1 MNTKKLLEM
10 MLENPDTIPALVPS
24 LVDKYKPALYAV
36 CNEFVKMMK
45 DYSESEYFEVKAKVA
60 KKQFDAYVNAG
71 FSEDQ
76 AIAFM
81 INDNIQL
88 MNSLKKNINST
99 IKNINSKK

>member
-1 MNTKKLLEM
+1 MK
-10 MLENPDTIPALVPS
+10 NPDAIPALVPS
-24 LVDKYKPALYAV
+24 LVDKYKPALYAI

-45 DYSESEYFEVKAKVA
+45 DYSKSEYFEVKAKVT

-76 AIAFM
+76 ATAFM

-88 MNSLKKNINST
+88 MNNIKKNINST
-99 IKNINSKK
+99 SNKINSKK